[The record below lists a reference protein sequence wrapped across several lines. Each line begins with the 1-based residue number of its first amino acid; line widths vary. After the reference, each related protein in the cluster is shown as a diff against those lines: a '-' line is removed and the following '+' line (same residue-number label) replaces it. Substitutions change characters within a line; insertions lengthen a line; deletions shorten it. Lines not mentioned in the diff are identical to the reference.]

1 MKLFSIYDS
10 KAEAHV
16 MWMTN
21 ENQDTMQREIQQRF
35 DQTPVQKF
43 AEDYT
48 LFEIALLDEATGK
61 LVPHD
66 APRSITNLL
75 SLFPKRLPDDGGTA
89 LEHHKAELKA
99 MQ

>member
-16 MWMTN
+16 MWMTSEN
-21 ENQDTMQREIQQRF
+21 EETMTREIMQRMKGTQVEE
-35 DQTPVQKF
+35 F

-48 LFEIALLDEATGK
+48 LFEIAIIDPPTGK

-66 APRSITNLL
+66 ALRSVCNLL
-75 SLFPKRLPDDGGTA
+75 TMFPQHGMP
-89 LEHHKAELKA
+89 AERIPA
-99 MQ
+99 PEAVS